1 MKTRIFSFAAACL
14 LAFHGSVA
22 SQGQVT
28 SQFVKG
34 LTPMNFPIMDGSDST
49 TPLRTILMSKLFDFG
64 FEWHGSMFLQNPN
77 KFMSVSCDYSRCSK
91 EEKDRLLDCMQENNT
106 HQSFVNL
113 LDGTVELVIA
123 ARGMSRDEA
132 DYAEG
137 LGVELIEKPIAK
149 DGLAFM
155 VSEDNPVSKLTTK
168 QIQDI
173 YTGKLTN
180 WKEVGGNDA
189 PVAPFIR
196 NANSGSQEKFE
207 TMVMAGLEIMDFP
220 VYRIGH
226 TMASPYYYIEKEEN
240 GIAFTPYYYFS
251 YIAVENDMKVLAV
264 DGVQMMKYTVKTG
277 AYPYITDVVAAVRSD
292 IDRSSMAYKV
302 FEFLTTPEGQDIVGL
317 SGYVPIDEA
326 SPLAHVAGVAAP
338 QAVLAVDGRSVSVVS
353 ECSPASVEVTD
364 MGGRLVHRAAM
375 HGRTAML
382 PVLPG
387 GVYVVSVSLA
397 DGSVLKSKAVL
408 E

>member
-14 LAFHGSVA
+14 LAFYGSVP
-22 SQGQVT
+22 SQGQIT
-28 SQFVKG
+28 SQYVEG
-34 LTPMNFPIMDGSDST
+34 LTAMNFPIMDGSDST
-49 TPLRTILMSKLFDFG
+49 EPLRLIIMCKLLGLDY
-64 FEWHGSMFLQNPN
+64 EWCGSPFLQEPN
-77 KFMSVSCDYSRCSK
+77 KFMAVGGDYSRCSN
-91 EEKDRLLDCMQENNT
+91 EEMEHLLDCMQENNT

-113 LDGTVELVIA
+113 LDGKGEIVIA
-123 ARGMSRDEA
+123 ARGISRDEA

-137 LGVELIEKPIAK
+137 LGVTLIEKPIAK
-149 DGLAFM
+149 DALSFM
-155 VSEDNPVSKLTTK
+155 VNFDNPVRKLTTK

-189 PVAPFIR
+189 PIDPFLR

-220 VYRIGH
+220 VYRIGQ

-240 GIAFTPYYYFS
+240 GIAFTPYYYFK
-251 YIAVENDMKVLAV
+251 YIAQVNGMKVVAV
-264 DGVQMMKYTVKTG
+264 DGVYMTKDNIENGT
-277 AYPYITDVVAAVRSD
+277 YPYVSDVVAAVRSD

-302 FEFLTTPEGQDIVGL
+302 FEFLTTPVGQDFVGE
-317 SGYVPIDEA
+317 SGYVTIDDW
-326 SPLAHVAGVAAP
+326 LAAPVAGVAAP

-364 MGGRLVHRAAM
+364 MGGRLVHRASM
-375 HGRTAML
+375 QGRTAML

-397 DGSVLKSKAVL
+397 DGSVLKSKAVI